1 MKPTVL
7 AAALALLLAAQAEAA
22 ERIVSVGAAA
32 TEILWR
38 LGAQAAV
45 VGVDTTSVEPA
56 EALASRPNVGY
67 FRQLSAEGL
76 LSLGPDL
83 VIAVGGAGPRETLE
97 AVTRAGVRVETL
109 PDDWSEAG
117 VVARIERIGAAIG
130 RPERAAA
137 EAAAVRAD
145 FARLDGRRREICG
158 GPRAMFVLTFQN
170 GRPLVAG
177 RGTAADAMLRLAGA
191 TNVADGFDGYKPMT
205 DEAVIEAAPEVVV
218 TTLEGPGGVSA
229 ERLFSAP
236 AFAGTPAAKAK
247 RFVALDA
254 RAALAF
260 GPRTPAI
267 AEGLLEKLW
276 ARK

>member
-1 MKPTVL
+1 MKPFVF
-7 AAALALLLAAQAEAA
+7 AAALVLLVAVPADGA

-38 LGAQAAV
+38 LGAADRV

-56 EALASRPNVGY
+56 DALASRPNVGY

-83 VIAVGGAGPRETLE
+83 VIAVGAAGPRESLE
-97 AVTRAGVRVETL
+97 AIGRAGVRIETL

-130 RPERAAA
+130 RPERAAE
-137 EAAAVRAD
+137 EAARVRAG
-145 FARLDGRRREICG
+145 FARLDERRREICG

-177 RGTAADAMLRLAGA
+177 RGTAADALLRLAGA
-191 TNVADGFDGYKPMT
+191 KNVADGFDGYKPMT
-205 DEAVIEAAPEVVV
+205 DEAVIAAAPEVVV
-218 TTLEGPGGVSA
+218 TTPEGPGGVTA
-229 ERLFSAP
+229 ERLFGAP
-236 AFAGTPAAKAK
+236 SFSGTPAAKAK
-247 RFVALDA
+247 RLVALDA

-267 AEGLLEKLW
+267 AEELLE
-276 ARK
+276 RMR